1 MSAKKLNILLLE
13 DEENDYLLIHE
24 LLKQIYGDEFH
35 LDWAR
40 DYAQGEQL
48 ASANRHDIFL
58 VDYLL
63 NSQLTGADWVAGM
76 HGKLGSQCPPAIL
89 LTGQPDVQSIDRVAR
104 QTIGISYFM
113 TKSELSAEM
122 LERMIRFTLKNQA
135 LMQHAPELVT
145 ILMADDDPDDR
156 LLVEDAFTE
165 IRLDNPLDF
174 VEDGIE
180 LMDYLHRRGAHA
192 HLAGTPLPG
201 LILLDLNMPRK
212 DGREA
217 LREIKQDESLRKIPI
232 VVLTTSK
239 ADEDLLASY
248 NLGANSFIVK
258 PVTFEKLV
266 EVVRAV
272 TDYWLCIVTLPFPA
286 EITETGNM
294 NHLQKS

>member
-1 MSAKKLNILLLE
+1 MSAKNLNILLLE
-13 DEENDYLLIHE
+13 DEENDYLLVHE
-24 LLKQIYGDEFH
+24 LLRQIYGDEFH

-76 HGKLGSQCPPAIL
+76 RSKLGSQCPPAIL

-104 QTIGISYFM
+104 QTVGISYFM
-113 TKSELSAEM
+113 TKSELNAEM

-180 LMDYLHRRGAHA
+180 LMDYLHRRGTHA

-201 LILLDLNMPRK
+201 LILLDLNMPKK

-272 TDYWLCIVTLPFPA
+272 TDYWLCIVTLPSS
-286 EITETGNM
+286 TEKQAT
-294 NHLQKS
+294 